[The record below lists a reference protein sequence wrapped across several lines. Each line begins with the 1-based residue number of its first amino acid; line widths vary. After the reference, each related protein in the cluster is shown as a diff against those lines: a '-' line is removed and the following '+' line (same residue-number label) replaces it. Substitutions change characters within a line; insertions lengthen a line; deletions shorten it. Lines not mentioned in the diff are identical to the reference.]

1 MKSQLTSQKN
11 VQVVNLNRFSLGQKD
26 LGGQFDT
33 QPRQDLKQWTGA
45 NIVEWFP
52 TENNLYAEKLALRA
66 IRSVTHANCLATKLI
81 YTCGTG
87 FATDDKSFEAYL
99 DGKGVNALDDDFEEV
114 FKGFVDNA
122 YHFGNAF
129 IECVKIGN
137 NIFYYYI
144 DSTKVRVA
152 KPEGQALESEG
163 FYIAPDW
170 TEADEYGNAPQ
181 KNLEP
186 VYYPKFPNFE
196 KVEGQQ
202 GERCIAHWKNRKPN
216 FHYYGLPDYV
226 AALPDIDNEYRIGKY
241 NLDEFD
247 NSFQADYILLAY
259 SDTDDEEEAKGLKDK
274 LEKDYSGE
282 GKNGKNIF
290 QVLSQD
296 AKPFEAIKLDR
307 NTDGKFLEL
316 SDRSEKNISQAHQVP
331 QALAGIAQA
340 GQLGN
345 MQELKNGYEIFTNN
359 VIKPNQ
365 SNFMRWWRKVWKKS
379 KELGATNIPDVP
391 EDLQIM
397 MRKPISFVGA
407 LSADHLLTTNE
418 GREELGRYPLEGE
431 EGEKIIITNGTNN
444 SSASNSNRSV

>member
-1 MKSQLTSQKN
+1 MLQGQKK
-11 VQVVNLNRFSLGQKD
+11 VQVINLNRFSLGQKD
-26 LGGQFDT
+26 LDGQFDT

-81 YTCGTG
+81 YTVGTG
-87 FATDDKSFEAYL
+87 FTTEDKAFQRYMLGA
-99 DGKGVNALDDDFEEV
+99 GVNALDDTFEDV
-114 FKGFVDNA
+114 FRGFVDNA

-129 IECVKIGN
+129 VECVKIGD
-137 NIFYYYI
+137 NIFYYYV
-144 DSTKVRVA
+144 DSTKVRIA
-152 KPEGQALESEG
+152 KPAQNSLESEG

-170 TEADEYGNAPQ
+170 TEADKYGNAPQ

-186 VYYPKFPNFE
+186 TYYPKFPNFQ
-196 KVEGQQ
+196 KVKGQK
-202 GERCIAHWKNRKPN
+202 GLRCIAHWKNRKPN
-216 FHYYGLPDYV
+216 FYYYGLPDYV

-259 SDTDDEEEAKGLKDK
+259 SDTDDETEAKELKEK

-282 GKNGKNIF
+282 GKNGKNVF

-296 AKPFEAIKLDR
+296 SKPFEAIKLDR

-316 SDRSEKNISQAHQVP
+316 SSRCEKNISQAHQVP

-365 SNFMRWWRKVWKKS
+365 SKFIKWWKHLLVKS
-379 KELGATNIPDVP
+379 KQLGADNIQDVP
-391 EDLQIM
+391 EDLTIK
-397 MRKPISFVGA
+397 MRKPISFVGT
-407 LSADHLLTTNE
+407 LSADHLLKVNE
-418 GREELGRYPLEGE
+418 GREELGREPLEGE
-431 EGEKIIITNGTNN
+431 EGEKIIIQNGINN
-444 SSASNSNRSV
+444 SRTSNSDSSF